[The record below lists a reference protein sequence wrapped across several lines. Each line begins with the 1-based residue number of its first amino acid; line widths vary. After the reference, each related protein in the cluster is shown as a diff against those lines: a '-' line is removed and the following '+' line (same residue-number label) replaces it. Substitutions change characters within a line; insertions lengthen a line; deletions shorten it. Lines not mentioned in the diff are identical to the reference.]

1 MRSFN
6 PQELL
11 RTYPN
16 RPTET
21 GNSNSGELIT
31 GSENLLNPVVRT
43 ITVIWIEKETAEIK
57 EVNYF
62 TVLNK
67 KRRTFPPHFS
77 LPC

>member
-1 MRSFN
+1 MHRGSLHMRSFN

-11 RTYPN
+11 WAYPN

-31 GSENLLNPVVRT
+31 GNENLLNPVVRT

-57 EVNYF
+57 
-62 TVLNK
+62 
-67 KRRTFPPHFS
+67 
-77 LPC
+77 